1 MTVLTLPTWPWNL
14 VRDLASAHSV
24 KLWLVGGAVRDLLL
38 GRPVHDWDFA
48 VDRRAMELARA
59 VADALDGHFFPLDE
73 ERGTARVV
81 LKSGGQASTDLDFA
95 RLRGEGLWADLAARD
110 FTINAMAVDVRGQL
124 VDPLGGLADLDAG
137 CIRGTRR
144 TVFTD
149 DPVRL
154 LRGPRLE
161 RELGFRMEHLTEGWV
176 RADAPLLVG
185 AAAERVRD
193 ELSRGLAV
201 PVASQFVRRMDRLEM
216 LTHILPEVAQLQ
228 GVEQSHP
235 HRFDAWRHT
244 LSAIDIVDGVVATA
258 TGEPLPAALEACAE
272 VPAFAW
278 SELIRRMGQ
287 FAGPVRSHMAVV
299 ASADRDRLLLLR
311 LAALLH
317 DVGKARTRSRDH
329 DAGDL
334 YSGHELRG
342 RETAVSRLRALR
354 FSRSEVSRVGS
365 MVAAHLRPG
374 QLAREERITR
384 RVIYRYFRDTGDVGV
399 DTVLLSLSD
408 YLATWGANLRES
420 CWARRLDVAELLLFH
435 YFECPEG
442 TVNPRLP
449 VDGHDL
455 LDVLDLEPGPE
466 IGRLLDLLREAAA
479 VGEIGTREEALTLAR
494 DSVESS

>member
-1 MTVLTLPTWPWNL
+1 MTVLTLPMWPWNL
-14 VRDLASAHSV
+14 LRDFASAHSV

-38 GRPVHDWDFA
+38 GRPIHDWDFA
-48 VDRRAMELARA
+48 VDKGSMELARA

-81 LKSGGQASTDLDFA
+81 LKSGRQASTNLDFT
-95 RLRGEGLWADLAARD
+95 RLRGEGLCADLAARD

-144 TVFTD
+144 TVFAD

-176 RADAPLLVG
+176 RADAPLLAN

-201 PVASQFVRRMDRLEM
+201 PAASQLVRRMSRLGL
-216 LTHILPEVAQLQ
+216 LTHILPEVAELQ
-228 GVEQSHP
+228 RIEHSDP
-235 HRFDAWRHT
+235 HRFDVWRHT
-244 LSAIDIVDGVVATA
+244 LNAIDIVDGVVATI
-258 TGEPLPAALEACAE
+258 TGEPLPAESEACAE
-272 VPAFAW
+272 VPASAW
-278 SELIRRMGQ
+278 GELIRRMGH
-287 FAGPVRSHMAVV
+287 FAGPVRSHLALV

-311 LAALLH
+311 LAALFH
-317 DVGKARTRSRDH
+317 DVGKAQTRSRDH
-329 DAGDL
+329 DARDR

-342 RETAVSRLRALR
+342 GETAASRLRSLR
-354 FSRSEVSRVGS
+354 FSRGEVSRVGS
-365 MVAAHLRPG
+365 MVAAHLLPG
-374 QLAREERITR
+374 QLAREERVTR
-384 RVIYRYFRDTGDVGV
+384 RAIYRYFRDTGDVGV

-408 YLATWGANLRES
+408 HLAARGEDLRER

-435 YFECPEG
+435 YFERPEE
-442 TVNPRLP
+442 TVNPQLP

-455 LDVLDLEPGPE
+455 MDVLELEPGPE

-479 VGEIGTREEALTLAR
+479 AGEIGTREEAITLAR
-494 DSVESS
+494 ETVGSS